1 MVPRVGQERW
11 RDETSQGDLVRHIT
25 ISTAGT
31 YRLQMKATST
41 DEAVQASLFVNNDE
55 LYTPALEELT
65 PSDMMQ
71 ISAPG

>member
-1 MVPRVGQERW
+1 M
-11 RDETSQGDLVRHIT
+11 RHIT

-71 ISAPG
+71 VSTPG